1 MGCVR
6 SVHLPIV
13 GAGAMT
19 DVAVVGS
26 GPNGLAAA
34 VTMAR
39 AGLSVQLFEAAGTL
53 GGGMR
58 TAELTVPGFHHD
70 VCASV
75 HPMALASP
83 FFKAFELERRVE
95 LLVPDISYA
104 HPLDGGRAGIAYRSL
119 DRTVD
124 GLGADGRIWRAIM
137 EPLLRDVDSVLD
149 FTQNNLLRLPK
160 APAAAVQYGLRT
172 LFQGSPAWNA
182 GFARDVAPAMLTGAG
197 AHAIGR
203 LPSLA
208 TAGAGLLLGVLAHA
222 GGWPVP
228 RGGSQAIAQ
237 AMAEDFTAHGGTIN
251 VSHRV
256 ESVAALQAETGA
268 RAVICNTTPRALA
281 AMGAGLLPERYVRK
295 LESFKYGAGVCKV
308 DFALSGP
315 VPWTAA
321 ELRQAPTLHLGGSRE
336 SIARAE
342 NEVLA
347 GRHPENPYVLAVQA
361 GVLDDSRA
369 PAGSHTLWAYT
380 HVPANSTRDCT
391 EAIIRAV
398 ERYAPGFREL
408 IIASNTQTAQDV
420 EAYNTNYIG
429 GDISAGAVTIT
440 QLLKRPVVSPDPW
453 RTPVSGLYL
462 GSASTPPGP
471 AVHGMAGWFAARSA
485 LRHSFGL
492 PAPELGLTGAGRP
505 MPKN

>member
-1 MGCVR
+1 
-6 SVHLPIV
+6 
-13 GAGAMT
+13 MT

-34 VTMAR
+34 ITMAR
-39 AGLSVQLFEAAGTL
+39 AGLSVQLFESADSA

-58 TAELTVPGFHHD
+58 TSELTVPGFRHD
-70 VCASV
+70 ICASV

-83 FFKAFELERRVE
+83 FFKSFELARRIE

-119 DRTVD
+119 DRTVA
-124 GLGADGRIWRAIM
+124 GLGADGRMWRAIM
-137 EPLLRDVDSVLD
+137 EPLLRDVDGIID
-149 FTQNNLLRLPK
+149 FTQDNLLRLPK
-160 APAAAVQYGLRT
+160 APAAVVKYGLRA
-172 LFQGSPAWNA
+172 LLQGSPAWNA
-182 GFARDVAPAMLTGAG
+182 GFSHDVAPAMLTGVG

-237 AMAEDFTAHGGTIN
+237 AMVDDLESHGGTIEL
-251 VSHRV
+251 SHRV
-256 ESVAALQAETGA
+256 ESVAQVRAETGA

-281 AMGAGLLPERYVRK
+281 AMGAGVLPERYLRK

-315 VPWTAA
+315 VPWTEP
-321 ELRQAPTLHLGGSRE
+321 ELHRAPTLHLGGSRQA
-336 SIARAE
+336 IAQAE

-347 GRHPENPYVLAVQA
+347 GRHPDNPYVLAVQA
-361 GVLDDSRA
+361 SVIDDSRA
-369 PAGSHTLWAYT
+369 PAGAHTLWTYT
-380 HVPANSTRDCT
+380 HVPANSSRDCT
-391 EAIIRAV
+391 ETIIQAV
-398 ERYAPGFREL
+398 EKHAPGFRDL
-408 IIASNTQTAQDV
+408 IVASNTQTAQDV
-420 EAYNTNYIG
+420 GAYNANYPG

-440 QLLKRPVVSPDPW
+440 QLLKRPVISLDPW
-453 RTPVSGLYL
+453 RTPAPGLYL

-471 AVHGMAGWFAARSA
+471 AVHGMAGWLAARSA
-485 LRHSFGL
+485 LKHTFGL
-492 PAPELGLTGAGRP
+492 PAPDLRYTGR
-505 MPKN
+505 N

>member
-1 MGCVR
+1 M
-6 SVHLPIV
+6 I
-13 GAGAMT
+13 

-39 AGLSVQLFEAAGTL
+39 AGLSVQLFETAGTL

-83 FFKAFELERRVE
+83 FFKAFELQRRVE
-95 LLVPDISYA
+95 LLVPEISYA

-119 DRTVD
+119 ERTVE
-124 GLGADGRIWRAIM
+124 GLGADGRMWRTIM
-137 EPLLRDVDSVLD
+137 EPLVRDIAGVLD
-149 FTQNNLLRLPK
+149 FTQNQLLRLPQV
-160 APAAAVQYGLRT
+160 PAAAVKYGLRT
-172 LFQGSPAWNA
+172 LLQGTPAWNA
-182 GFARDVAPAMLTGAG
+182 GFAHDVAPAMLTGAG

-208 TAGAGLLLGVLAHA
+208 TSGAGLLLGALAHA
-222 GGWPVP
+222 GGWPVV

-237 AMAEDFTAHGGTIN
+237 VMAEDFSSHGGAIN
-251 VSHRV
+251 LSHRV
-256 ESVAALQAETGA
+256 DSVAQLQAETGA

-281 AMGAGLLPERYVRK
+281 AMGAGLLPDRYLRK
-295 LESFKYGAGVCKV
+295 LESFKYGSGVCKV
-308 DFALSGP
+308 DFALSAP

-321 ELRQAPTLHLGGSRE
+321 ELHQAPTLHLGGSRE

-361 GVLDDSRA
+361 GVIDDSRA
-369 PAGSHTLWAYT
+369 PAGAHTLWAYT
-380 HVPANSTRDCT
+380 HVPANSSQDCT
-391 EAIIRAV
+391 ESIIRAV
-398 ERYAPGFREL
+398 ERHAPGFRDV
-408 IIASNTQTAQDV
+408 IIASSTQTAQDV
-420 EAYNTNYIG
+420 GAYNANYIG
-429 GDISAGAVTIT
+429 GDISSGAVTIT
-440 QLLKRPVVSPDPW
+440 QLLKRPVISLDPW
-453 RTPVSGLYL
+453 RTPVPGLYL

-485 LRHSFGL
+485 LKHSFGL
-492 PAPELGLTGAGRP
+492 PAPDLAFDAAG
-505 MPKN
+505 